1 MWMREKETNTSSI
14 LKLTEEEIF
23 TKYTLRDEIRPEEK
37 RPANSRFCMNTSY
50 FKKSQLNGISLTM
63 CCQQHVL

>member
-1 MWMREKETNTSSI
+1 MLERAPEQGKMEGQHMWMREKETNTSSI

-50 FKKSQLNGISLTM
+50 FKKS
-63 CCQQHVL
+63 